1 MPQSETHTVIVNTI
15 NRSFGAWDKVRSK
28 LPPNADED
36 ADMDNAARA
45 RWAFLEHLP
54 VLHDPQSFQVYVAC
68 IAHGVTLG
76 AVQVAEIG
84 RYGHLVQL
92 AMSTWK
98 LANPDWKNPQKQDPL
113 PTKGNHSEASGA
125 QGLDSQ
131 TRDRDHSAA
140 KTPDQPAAEPK
151 NTHPLPTKG
160 NHSEGEGAP
169 ETALSLPNACPEQA
183 EGSSSSSGTGE
194 GSRLNGQPTQKPPL
208 GAETAQ
214 EPWHEPVQTA

>member
-1 MPQSETHTVIVNTI
+1 
-15 NRSFGAWDKVRSK
+15 
-28 LPPNADED
+28 
-36 ADMDNAARA
+36 MDNAARA

-113 PTKGNHSEASGA
+113 PTKGNHSDEEE
-125 QGLDSQ
+125 
-131 TRDRDHSAA
+131 R
-140 KTPDQPAAEPK
+140 P
-151 NTHPLPTKG
+151 
-160 NHSEGEGAP
+160 GAP
-169 ETALSLPNACPEQA
+169 GPSPL
-183 EGSSSSSGTGE
+183 GTGE
-194 GSRLNGQPTQKPPL
+194 GCQTIIQAS
-208 GAETAQ
+208 AE
-214 EPWHEPVQTA
+214 P